1 MAEQEEKVE
10 MVLPYSPGPLASAS
24 AVVWCRLLALVMLG
38 WGVQSAIEALA
49 QMIDFLPRSAFGGMT
64 MALYGV
70 GSALPASIWL
80 ILGWYCWVK
89 APLVADRMARDR
101 TENLSPQGMNAD
113 ELLATMMIGIGIY
126 MLTGGLPMVG
136 QYLFESLYR
145 VQNGIGPFNN
155 FYGRIVGAII
165 RCALGL
171 WLILGTRGIL
181 TIIRRHSGRW
191 RDTNTPPQQ
200 NI

>member
-1 MAEQEEKVE
+1 MAEQENQSP
-10 MVLPYSPGPLASAS
+10 MVLPYSPGPVASAS
-24 AVVWCRLLALVMLG
+24 AVVWCRLLAVVMLG

-49 QMIDFLPRSAFGGMT
+49 QMIDFLPRSAFSAVT

-80 ILGWYCWVK
+80 ILGWYCWAK

-101 TENLSPQGMNAD
+101 TENLWPQGMNAD
-113 ELLATMMIGIGIY
+113 ELLATMTMGIGIY
-126 MLTGGLPMVG
+126 MLTGGLPAVA
-136 QYLFESLYR
+136 QYLFESFTR
-145 VQNGIGPFNN
+145 VQSGIGPFNN
-155 FYGRIVGAII
+155 FYGRIVGASI

-191 RDTNTPPQQ
+191 RDPVKPAE
-200 NI
+200 